1 MLAEEG
7 VYMLKKLPLMDL
19 KRQYDSMS
27 NQLDNAVLK
36 VLSSGQYILGDE
48 VLGFEKKFAAY
59 IGTKYAIGV
68 GNGTDAL
75 LIALRAIGIKP
86 GDEVITCAM
95 SFFATAEAI
104 AAVGAIPV
112 FVDCEKDSYTIN
124 TNDIEAKITERTKAI
139 IPVHLYGQCADME
152 SICKV
157 AQKYG
162 LAVIEDASQ
171 AAGSCYKDK
180 KAGSWGDIGCFSLFP
195 TKNLGCAGDG
205 GIITTDREDIYKRC
219 LSYRV
224 HGSGNGGVLAYA
236 CESGQDANT
245 GFLQFTDNPKYYNFV
260 IGYNSRLDAIQA
272 AILSCKLPYLDRWNE
287 RRREIAQRYNSKINN
302 KKVGLPY
309 NPGDRN
315 HIYYVYVIT
324 TENRDELRKYLG
336 QNGITTG
343 VYFPIPLHL
352 QKAFDYLGYGKGDMP
367 WAEYIAEYSLAIP
380 LFPELT
386 DSEIDYVIDKI
397 NEF

>member
-139 IPVHLYGQCADME
+139 IP
-152 SICKV
+152 
-157 AQKYG
+157 
-162 LAVIEDASQ
+162 
-171 AAGSCYKDK
+171 
-180 KAGSWGDIGCFSLFP
+180 
-195 TKNLGCAGDG
+195 
-205 GIITTDREDIYKRC
+205 DRKSTR
-219 LSYRV
+219 L
-224 HGSGNGGVLAYA
+224 
-236 CESGQDANT
+236 
-245 GFLQFTDNPKYYNFV
+245 
-260 IGYNSRLDAIQA
+260 NS
-272 AILSCKLPYLDRWNE
+272 SH
-287 RRREIAQRYNSKINN
+287 EIPSR
-302 KKVGLPY
+302 
-309 NPGDRN
+309 
-315 HIYYVYVIT
+315 
-324 TENRDELRKYLG
+324 
-336 QNGITTG
+336 
-343 VYFPIPLHL
+343 
-352 QKAFDYLGYGKGDMP
+352 MP
-367 WAEYIAEYSLAIP
+367 SSA
-380 LFPELT
+380 
-386 DSEIDYVIDKI
+386 
-397 NEF
+397 